1 MEKSQEKVSVIGSVV
16 CIMTVIGLMEKE
28 MAMANANMV
37 VKTTQ
42 IHTTRVIG
50 SLIWDTVRVN

>member
-42 IHTTRVIG
+42 IHNTRVIG
-50 SLIWDTVRVN
+50 SLI